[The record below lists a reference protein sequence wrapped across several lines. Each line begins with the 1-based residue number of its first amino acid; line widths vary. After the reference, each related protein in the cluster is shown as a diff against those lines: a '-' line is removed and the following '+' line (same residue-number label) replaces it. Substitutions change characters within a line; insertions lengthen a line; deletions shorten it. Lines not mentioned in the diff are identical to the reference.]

1 MSADWAAVDVALA
14 GSVLLP
20 GTDAYEQARRPAVA
34 RFHDVRPAAV
44 VRCATGEDVV
54 AALALAR
61 GAGLPIV
68 VRGGGHCFA
77 GRSSTTGVVL
87 DVSAMD
93 SIALSDGAEV
103 ATIGAGARLGD
114 VYDALAPH
122 GRTVVAGCGPTV
134 GIAGLALGGGLGVL
148 GRRHGLT
155 SDTVLGA
162 RVVLADGRTVDCDEE
177 RHADLLWAL
186 RGGGGGIGAVTSLTL
201 RTVPAPATTV
211 LHATWP
217 AGDLAAVLGAW
228 QRWAPPA
235 PDELAASLLLV
246 APGHGAPPSAHVFGV
261 LLGPEEEAAQA
272 LRTLAEGAGAEPA
285 TTVLRHLPYREA
297 KRHLAEHGPGEDGDP
312 GAHGFSKSEFFRD
325 PLPRD
330 AAAALVEH
338 LKADRRPGQAR
349 VLDLTPWGG
358 AYNRVDPGATAFPHR
373 AERFLL
379 KHDVTVPGSAPATDR
394 DAARG
399 WLEASW
405 ALVHPWG
412 SGGAYP
418 NFPDPEM
425 PGWPR
430 AAHGPNLE
438 RLGRIRAT
446 YDPDGVF
453 APWTPPSADDA

>member
-1 MSADWAAVDVALA
+1 MSADWTALDATLA
-14 GSVLLP
+14 GDVLLP
-20 GTDAYEQARRPAVA
+20 GTDAYEQTRRPAVA

-44 VRCATGEDVV
+44 VRCATAEDVV
-54 AALALAR
+54 AALAAAR
-61 GAGLPIV
+61 RAGLPV
-68 VRGGGHCFA
+68 AVRGGGHCFA
-77 GRSSTTGVVL
+77 GRSSTAGVVL
-87 DVSAMD
+87 DTGAMR
-93 SIALSDGAEV
+93 SVALSAGAEL

-148 GRRHGLT
+148 GRRYGLT
-155 SDTVLGA
+155 SDSVLGA
-162 RVVLADGRTVDCDEE
+162 RVVLADGRVLDCDGE

-186 RGGGGGIGAVTSLTL
+186 RGGGGGVGVVTSLTL
-201 RTVPAPATTV
+201 RTVPAPAATV
-211 LHATWP
+211 VHATWP

-228 QRWAPPA
+228 QGWAPPA
-235 PDELAASLLLV
+235 PDELAASLLLI
-246 APGHGAPPSAHVFGV
+246 APGSGAAPSAHVFGV

-272 LRTLAEGAGAEPA
+272 LGALADGAGAEPA
-285 TTVLRHLPYREA
+285 STALHHLPYREA
-297 KRHLAEHGPGEDGDP
+297 KRHLAEHGPGEDDDP
-312 GAHGFSKSEFFRD
+312 SAHAFSKSEFFRG

-330 AAAALVEH
+330 AAAALVGH
-338 LKADRRPGQAR
+338 LRDDRRPGQAR

-379 KHDVTVPGSAPATDR
+379 KHEVAVPAAAGAAER
-394 DAARG
+394 DAALT
-399 WLEASW
+399 WLEGSW

-418 NFPDPEM
+418 NFPDPGM
-425 PGWPR
+425 AGWPR

-438 RLGRIRAT
+438 RLAAITAV
-446 YDPDGVF
+446 YDPHGVF
-453 APWTPPSADDA
+453 AAASPRPTDDA

>member
-1 MSADWAAVDVALA
+1 VSADWAAVDVALA
-14 GSVLLP
+14 GSILLP
-20 GTDAYEQARRPAVA
+20 GTDAYEEARRPAVA
-34 RFHDVRPAAV
+34 RFRDVRPAAV
-44 VRCATGEDVV
+44 VRCATPEDVG
-54 AALALAR
+54 AALAAAH
-61 GAGLPIV
+61 GAGLPV
-68 VRGGGHCFA
+68 AVRAGGHCFA

-87 DVSAMD
+87 DVSAMR
-93 SIALSDGAEV
+93 SIAPSDGAEV

-155 SDTVLGA
+155 SDSVLGA
-162 RVVLADGRTVDCDEE
+162 RVVLADGRVVDCDGE

-186 RGGGGGIGAVTSLTL
+186 RGGGGGIGVVTSLTL

-228 QRWAPPA
+228 QGWAPPA

-246 APGHGAPPSAHVFGV
+246 APGSGTPPSAHVFGV

-272 LRTLAEGAGAEPA
+272 LRALADGAGAEPA
-285 TTVLRHLPYREA
+285 STVLHHLPYREA
-297 KRHLAEHGPGEDGDP
+297 KRHLAEHGPGEGDDP
-312 GAHGFSKSEFFRD
+312 AAHAFSKSEFFRG

-330 AAAALVEH
+330 AVAALVEH
-338 LKADRRPGQAR
+338 LVADRPRGQRR

-358 AYNRVDPGATAFPHR
+358 AYNRVDAGATAFPHR

-379 KHDVTVPGSAPATDR
+379 KHDVAVPGAASAAER
-394 DAARG
+394 DAATD
-399 WLEASW
+399 WLAASW

-438 RLGRIRAT
+438 RLEAITAI

-453 APWTPPSADDA
+453 AAASPHRSDDA